1 MADCHEPLVTK
12 KLFNRAQEQLG
23 GVMRHFHP
31 TPWDAPLKK
40 KVYCGVCGYAIV
52 RRGKAP
58 PYYLCSRPRTVPGLD
73 CWQKK
78 VFEDEIIGAV
88 TEAVRYQAQVAVDT
102 KRLWEQEQSQ
112 IELKKRGFE
121 GQIRKCVAE
130 QKALS
135 AESVIL
141 YESFVDGNLTHDE
154 YIRQKSSLAEKLEQ
168 ARREETEIRIQLA
181 DLSNTRSEGIM
192 KYQGLLDTDS
202 LTQEQICGL
211 LERVTIFPEGRL
223 EIKLRLVDE
232 NKAGK

>member
-1 MADCHEPLVTK
+1 MGCSTEKESVLRCVRICHCAKRKGTALLPLFKTAHGP
-12 KLFNRAQEQLG
+12 RA
-23 GVMRHFHP
+23 GVLARE
-31 TPWDAPLKK
+31 
-40 KVYCGVCGYAIV
+40 
-52 RRGKAP
+52 
-58 PYYLCSRPRTVPGLD
+58 S
-73 CWQKK
+73 
-78 VFEDEIIGAV
+78 FEDEIIEAV

-112 IELKKRGFE
+112 IEQKQRGFE
-121 GQIRKCVAE
+121 GQIRECVAE

-135 AESVIL
+135 TESVAL
-141 YESFVDGNLTHDE
+141 YERFVDGGLTHDE
-154 YIRQKSSLAEKLEQ
+154 YIRQKSGLSEKLEQ
-168 ARREETEIRIQLA
+168 ARREETEIRSQLA

-232 NKAGK
+232 NKVG